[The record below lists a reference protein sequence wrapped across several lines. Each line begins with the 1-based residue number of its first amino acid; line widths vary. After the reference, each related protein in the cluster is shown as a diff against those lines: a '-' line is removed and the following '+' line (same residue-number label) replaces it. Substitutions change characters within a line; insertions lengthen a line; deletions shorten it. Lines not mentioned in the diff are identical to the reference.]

1 LDGIS
6 AHIVT
11 NMTRRPPG
19 LDSVFSMKVL
29 LTALAVSLGY
39 YLGAKIGFALT
50 FQPHPVSVLWPPN
63 AILTAGLLLTSPR
76 VWWAL
81 ILAAFPAHWGAQLES
96 DVPTAM
102 IMCWFISNCCEAL
115 IGAGLARYFVG
126 GPLHLTSLR
135 EVGIFS
141 FTVVFAG
148 PFLSS
153 FLDAGFVRLNDWGQ
167 GGYWEIWR
175 IRFISN
181 VLAALA
187 VTALIV
193 TWANGG
199 TVGLRNIRPLPS
211 LEAVLLFVGLAVISF
226 AVLYQLGSG
235 ADSAFLYLPLPF
247 LLWAAVRFGSRGI
260 STAISIVAFLAIWS
274 AAHGH
279 GPFSGG
285 SSEQNALAIQV
296 FLIAMSLPLMFLAGL
311 MEERTRGEI
320 ELRASEERYRELV
333 ESQTDLVCR
342 FLPDTTLTFVNEAY
356 CRFFGRCR
364 HDLVGM
370 KFIDLVPAVAH
381 ERVLANI
388 AQAAEGRCPVTHEH
402 EVAMPDGSAG
412 WQQWI
417 DYPIAGT
424 DGRLTELQGIGRDIT
439 ERVRAELALKER
451 EARIKLTT
459 ESANLGLWVYD
470 PRQDSAWMSDKG
482 RTIYGF
488 APDEPISRASF
499 FLAVHPDDRDTVVAA
514 FNRALDLTNTFEI
527 EHRIKS
533 NSGDTTWVIV
543 RGRGLYD
550 EQGNTLELI
559 GVTVDVTAQKKID
572 LERQAHREE
581 VAHLN
586 RVAMLGEI
594 AISLAHELSQPLTG
608 IVSNAAAG
616 KRLIKPRNAGLR
628 ELRDLLSD
636 IAADGHRAGEVV
648 QSIRRMGRKKT
659 TIRENLS
666 LNDVARNAIHMVR
679 PQAVFHSCELTT
691 SLDKDLPL
699 IDGNSVELQQVV
711 INLVI
716 NAIESM
722 RQMPALSRRVEIATK
737 ANGHDTAEL
746 CVRDFGVG
754 IAESSQDRIFEHFFT
769 TKPDG
774 LGMGLTIASSIV
786 HSHGGAL
793 TGERVESGGSRF
805 RLTLPVSRT

>member
-1 LDGIS
+1 
-6 AHIVT
+6 
-11 NMTRRPPG
+11 
-19 LDSVFSMKVL
+19 MKVV

-81 ILAAFPAHWGAQLES
+81 ILAAFPAHLGAQLES

-115 IGAGLARYFVG
+115 IGAGLARHIAG

-135 EVGIFS
+135 GVGIFS

-153 FLDAGFVRLNDWGQ
+153 FLDAAFVRLNDWGQ

-199 TVGLRNIRPLPS
+199 TVGLSNIRRLPL

-226 AVLYQLGSG
+226 AVPYQLASG
-235 ADSAFLYLPLPF
+235 AGSAFLYLPLPF
-247 LLWAAVRFGSRGI
+247 LLWAAVRFGTRGI
-260 STAISIVAFLAIWS
+260 SAAISIVAFLAIWS

-285 SSEQNALAIQV
+285 SSEQNALSIQV

-356 CRFFGRCR
+356 CRFFRRRR
-364 HDLVGM
+364 HELVGM

-381 ERVLANI
+381 ERLLANI
-388 AQAAEGRCPVTHEH
+388 AQVAEGRCPVTHEH
-402 EVAMPDGSAG
+402 EVTMPDGSAG

-417 DYPIAGT
+417 DYPIVGT
-424 DGRLTELQGIGRDIT
+424 DGRLIELQGIGRDIT

-488 APDEPISRASF
+488 APDEAISRASF

-514 FNRALDLTNTFEI
+514 FNRALDLRNTFEI
-527 EHRIKS
+527 EHRIK
-533 NSGDTTWVIV
+533 NASGDTTWVIV

-581 VAHLN
+581 AAHLN

-616 KRLIKPRNAGLR
+616 KRLIKPRSVNFR
-628 ELRDLLSD
+628 ELHDLLSD

-648 QSIRRMGRKKT
+648 RGIRRMGRKKT
-659 TIRENLS
+659 AIRESVS

-691 SLDKDLPL
+691 SLDADLPL

-722 RQMPALSRRVEIATK
+722 RQMPAQSRRVEIATK

-754 IAESSQDRIFEHFFT
+754 IAEGSQDRIFEHFFT

-774 LGMGLTIASSIV
+774 LGMGLAIASSIV

-793 TGERVESGGSRF
+793 TGEPVESGGSRF

>member
-1 LDGIS
+1 
-6 AHIVT
+6 
-11 NMTRRPPG
+11 M
-19 LDSVFSMKVL
+19 
-29 LTALAVSLGY
+29 
-39 YLGAKIGFALT
+39 
-50 FQPHPVSVLWPPN
+50 
-63 AILTAGLLLTSPR
+63 
-76 VWWAL
+76 
-81 ILAAFPAHWGAQLES
+81 
-96 DVPTAM
+96 
-102 IMCWFISNCCEAL
+102 
-115 IGAGLARYFVG
+115 
-126 GPLHLTSLR
+126 
-135 EVGIFS
+135 GIFS

-153 FLDAGFVRLNDWGQ
+153 FLDAAFVRLNDWGQ

-199 TVGLRNIRPLPS
+199 TVGLSNIRRLPS

-247 LLWAAVRFGSRGI
+247 LLWAAVQFGSRGI

-285 SSEQNALAIQV
+285 SSEQNALSIQV

-356 CRFFGRCR
+356 CKFFGRRR
-364 HDLVGM
+364 HELVGM

-381 ERVLANI
+381 ERLLAHI
-388 AQAAEGRCPVTHEH
+388 AQAAEDRCPVTHEH
-402 EVAMPDGSAG
+402 EVTMPDGSAG

-417 DYPIAGT
+417 DYPIVGA

-459 ESANLGLWVYD
+459 ESANLGLWVYE

-514 FNRALDLTNTFEI
+514 FNRALDLRDTFEI
-527 EHRIKS
+527 EHRIK
-533 NSGDTTWVIV
+533 NIRGDATWVIA
-543 RGRGLYD
+543 RGRGLCD
-550 EQGNTLELI
+550 EQGKTLELI
-559 GVTVDVTAQKKID
+559 GVTVDITAQKKID

-581 VAHLN
+581 V
-586 RVAMLGEI
+586 
-594 AISLAHELSQPLTG
+594 SPSQSCG
-608 IVSNAAAG
+608 DAG
-616 KRLIKPRNAGLR
+616 
-628 ELRDLLSD
+628 
-636 IAADGHRAGEVV
+636 
-648 QSIRRMGRKKT
+648 
-659 TIRENLS
+659 
-666 LNDVARNAIHMVR
+666 
-679 PQAVFHSCELTT
+679 
-691 SLDKDLPL
+691 
-699 IDGNSVELQQVV
+699 
-711 INLVI
+711 
-716 NAIESM
+716 
-722 RQMPALSRRVEIATK
+722 
-737 ANGHDTAEL
+737 
-746 CVRDFGVG
+746 
-754 IAESSQDRIFEHFFT
+754 
-769 TKPDG
+769 
-774 LGMGLTIASSIV
+774 
-786 HSHGGAL
+786 
-793 TGERVESGGSRF
+793 
-805 RLTLPVSRT
+805 